1 MIGSD
6 PAPAQRVN
14 QVKAGGNNLCCAIVT
29 RIEGGINVRV
39 GVGCWCWWMD
49 VGGWRCHSTGR
60 MLKNVIRES
69 VMSNLQQSHRQA
81 GVEVDASTS
90 TPCKLQFS
98 PCGRKKKKCLQ
109 GTDRLVYFSRWIL
122 VVLIVRY
129 VCICVPKFGSE

>member
-14 QVKAGGNNLCCAIVT
+14 QVKAGGNNLCRAIVT

-39 GVGCWCWWMD
+39 GVVCWWMAGGEKGGG
-49 VGGWRCHSTGR
+49 VEGWRRHSTGR

-69 VMSNLQQSHRQA
+69 VMSNLQQSHHLT

-90 TPCKLQFS
+90 TPCTQQFS
-98 PCGRKKKKCLQ
+98 SMWERTSAGNSKTGLFH
-109 GTDRLVYFSRWIL
+109 V
-122 VVLIVRY
+122 
-129 VCICVPKFGSE
+129 E